1 MGTCNFGLSFNFGS
15 NLPEK
20 YKEIEEDRNFLFSV
34 IETVGKEKYI
44 IKTVK
49 REIMNGLSNSQTN
62 SIIDEEALK
71 YVSSGKFG
79 KAAEEY
85 KKLEDINTDE
95 FDVLVLPGGYP
106 GYVNLGN
113 SQKIL
118 NTIKNFDSQK
128 KIICAICG
136 SPSVLAKAGIL
147 DERKATIYPGMEKE
161 IPRPRGEKVVVD
173 ENVITSQGP
182 GTAVDFVLKIV
193 EVLLGK
199 HNSER
204 LKRELAC

>member
-1 MGTCNFGLSFNFGS
+1 MAKKVLVPLADGF
-15 NLPEK
+15 E
-20 YKEIEEDRNFLFSV
+20 EIEA
-34 IETVGKEKYI
+34 IT
-44 IKTVK
+44 
-49 REIMNGLSNSQTN
+49 
-62 SIIDEEALK
+62 IIDGLRRAGLEVITAGLPGTLVKGAHEIKIIAD
-71 YVSSGKFG
+71 
-79 KAAEEY
+79 